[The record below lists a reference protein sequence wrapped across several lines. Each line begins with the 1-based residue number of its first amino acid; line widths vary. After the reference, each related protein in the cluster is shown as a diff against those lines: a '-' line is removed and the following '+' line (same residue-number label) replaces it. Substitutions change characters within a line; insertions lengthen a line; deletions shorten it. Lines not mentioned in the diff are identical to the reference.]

1 MPQIY
6 FNGKTYN
13 DLAEMPADERQMYD
27 QVMAAMKDEDGNGL
41 PDILEGD
48 VIGNIIAMARKSGS
62 EYSEQAA
69 ALEKISPEMR
79 ARISKGIAKLNELGL
94 LSGLQDV
101 SQEIEASS
109 AETVPTWADAEIRPS
124 KPVIPTQSVIQEDKG
139 PGRVLVFGILVTL
152 VIFLAALAFIVAA
165 RGGF

>member
-13 DLAEMPADERQMYD
+13 DLAHMPARERQLYE
-27 QVMAAMKDEDGNGL
+27 QVMSALKDDDGNGL

-48 VIGNIIAMARKSGS
+48 VIGNITAMARKSGP

-69 ALEKISPEMR
+69 ALETISPEMR
-79 ARISKGIAKLNELGL
+79 ARISKGLSKLNELGL
-94 LSGLQDV
+94 LSGIQNME
-101 SQEIEASS
+101 QEVGASP
-109 AETVPTWADAEIRPS
+109 AETTPTWTDAGIRPS
-124 KPVIPTQSVIQEDKG
+124 KQVIPTQSVIQEDNGPRKG
-139 PGRVLVFGILVTL
+139 LVFGILVAV
-152 VIFLAALAFIVAA
+152 VIFLAGLAFIVAA